1 MTLSSKGELEV
12 RIVKTLVAL
21 AVCVAVPAQA
31 ADWQGTTESRGGFVG
46 ARLRLPLGRSVRN
59 GIEPSL
65 TIAPTRTQI
74 AVDGRLDTH
83 IGDGLSLSFGSRKP
97 QLKFGGTPAI
107 LAFGFRQQGDVN
119 SKRKAGLSKGAKIGI
134 GAGVAVVTIA
144 AAVFVVK
151 ATCVGRDRDFCG
163 SQ

>member
-1 MTLSSKGELEV
+1 MQ
-12 RIVKTLVAL
+12 IMKTLVAL

-46 ARLRLPLGRSVRN
+46 ARLRLPLGQSGRN

-83 IGDGLSLSFGSRKP
+83 IGDGLSLSFGSGKP
-97 QLKFGGTPAI
+97 QLKLGGIPAS
-107 LAFGFRQQGDVN
+107 LALGFSQRGDVN
-119 SKRKAGLSKGAKIGI
+119 ANRKAGLSKGAKIGI
-134 GAGVAVVTIA
+134 GAGVAVVAIA

-151 ATCVGRDRDFCG
+151 ATCVGRDRDLCG